1 MEATILAINKI
12 FDIIPLLCVF
22 YLVIILCRIT
32 QRSMELSHIVEVEQI
47 RNQHQK
53 DMFDRNMEKEVKLLE
68 KKNSHDLEIL
78 KEKKI

>member
-1 MEATILAINKI
+1 MEASIHIINKI
-12 FDIIPLLCVF
+12 IDVIPLLVLF
-22 YLVIILCRIT
+22 YFINILCRMT

-53 DMFDRNMEKEVKLLE
+53 DMFDKNKEKEMKLLE
-68 KKNSHDLEIL
+68 MKNCGDLEIL